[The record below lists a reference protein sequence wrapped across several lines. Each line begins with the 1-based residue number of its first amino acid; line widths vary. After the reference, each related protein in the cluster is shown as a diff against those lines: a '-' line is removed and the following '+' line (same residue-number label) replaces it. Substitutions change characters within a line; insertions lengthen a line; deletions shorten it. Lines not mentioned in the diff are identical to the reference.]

1 MKRLAFRC
9 PLEAERFRLNEQIVN
24 TRETGRSPKK
34 KKKTVQALADAS
46 GVDGSRDE
54 PRHCSRLGERAVHQ
68 IMSR

>member
-34 KKKTVQALADAS
+34 KKKRFRHLQMLLELMGLAMNHATAA
-46 GVDGSRDE
+46 G
-54 PRHCSRLGERAVHQ
+54 
-68 IMSR
+68 